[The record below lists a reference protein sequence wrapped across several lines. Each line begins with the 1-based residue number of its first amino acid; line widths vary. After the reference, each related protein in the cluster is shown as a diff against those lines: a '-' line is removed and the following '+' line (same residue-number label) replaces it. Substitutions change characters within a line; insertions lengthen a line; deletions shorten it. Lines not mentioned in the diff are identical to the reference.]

1 MCVLGMRSYF
11 FHKLLDRVTA
21 DARRWAL
28 SSACKKCDGA
38 ELHIGSLTVSWR
50 GRTPPPG
57 CSAAFGAAETRR
69 EESCGVEARNSFGAA
84 ISDATYVEKAGR
96 GACSLLPG
104 HPDVVLTNKVVFGSA
119 GTSEIKLQW

>member
-1 MCVLGMRSYF
+1 MRWSRAAHRQLNRF
-11 FHKLLDRVTA
+11 VA
-21 DARRWAL
+21 
-28 SSACKKCDGA
+28 GPNP
-38 ELHIGSLTVSWR
+38 
-50 GRTPPPG
+50 PPPG

>member
-1 MCVLGMRSYF
+1 MRSYF

-50 GRTPPPG
+50 GRTPPGLQCCLRGSGDPK
-57 CSAAFGAAETRR
+57 R
-69 EESCGVEARNSFGAA
+69 GVLWG
-84 ISDATYVEKAGR
+84 
-96 GACSLLPG
+96 
-104 HPDVVLTNKVVFGSA
+104 
-119 GTSEIKLQW
+119 